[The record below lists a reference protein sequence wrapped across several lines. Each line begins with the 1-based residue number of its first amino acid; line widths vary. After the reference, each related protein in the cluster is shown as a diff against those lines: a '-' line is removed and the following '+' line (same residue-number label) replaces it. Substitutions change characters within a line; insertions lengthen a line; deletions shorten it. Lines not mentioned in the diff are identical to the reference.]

1 MNIPLSWTRTLAFFA
16 VFSLAWMTATVA
28 RPTEDLTAPS
38 KTVLVLYGER
48 LSIPAM
54 AMTEQGLNAGLAR
67 AHPLDGCDRAEGSAG
82 RAPGERESFSHH
94 GRYRAG
100 DDLDVG
106 SKPALHLFQQRLA
119 QLYRAFLRAGAWQ
132 RV

>member
-1 MNIPLSWTRTLAFFA
+1 MNIPLSWTRPLAFF
-16 VFSLAWMTATVA
+16 VMFSLAWMTATVA

-67 AHPLDGCDRAEGSAG
+67 AHPWNLEIFSEYLDLTRFPMTQYGDELL
-82 RAPGERESFSHH
+82 SH
-94 GRYRAG
+94 
-100 DDLDVG
+100 
-106 SKPALHLFQQRLA
+106 
-119 QLYRAFLRAGAWQ
+119 LRARYG
-132 RV
+132 